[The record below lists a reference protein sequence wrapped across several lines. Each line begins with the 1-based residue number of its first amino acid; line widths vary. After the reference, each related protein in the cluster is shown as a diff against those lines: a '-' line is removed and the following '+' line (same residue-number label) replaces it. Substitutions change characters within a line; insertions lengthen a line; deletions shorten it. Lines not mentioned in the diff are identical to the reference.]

1 MSNKVTHLINNDN
14 TSTSSK
20 NLAAQKANI
29 PIITEEEY
37 LELCN
42 NNKIKEV
49 ATKIVLLEQECQ
61 QGNSNKIQELEKIV
75 SNLSLEEMLAIDE
88 YIYQKKLL
96 TK

>member
-1 MSNKVTHLINNDN
+1 M
-14 TSTSSK
+14 
-20 NLAAQKANI
+20 
-29 PIITEEEY
+29 
-37 LELCN
+37 N

-49 ATKIVLLEQECQ
+49 AAKIVLLEQECQ

>member
-1 MSNKVTHLINNDN
+1 M
-14 TSTSSK
+14 
-20 NLAAQKANI
+20 
-29 PIITEEEY
+29 
-37 LELCN
+37 N
-42 NNKIKEV
+42 NNKIKVV

>member
-1 MSNKVTHLINNDN
+1 M
-14 TSTSSK
+14 
-20 NLAAQKANI
+20 
-29 PIITEEEY
+29 
-37 LELCN
+37 N

-88 YIYQKKLL
+88 YIYQKKIL

>member
-1 MSNKVTHLINNDN
+1 M
-14 TSTSSK
+14 
-20 NLAAQKANI
+20 
-29 PIITEEEY
+29 
-37 LELCN
+37 N

-88 YIYQKKLL
+88 YIYQKKVL

>member
-1 MSNKVTHLINNDN
+1 M
-14 TSTSSK
+14 
-20 NLAAQKANI
+20 
-29 PIITEEEY
+29 
-37 LELCN
+37 N

-61 QGNSNKIQELEKIV
+61 QGNSNKIQELEKVV

>member
-1 MSNKVTHLINNDN
+1 M
-14 TSTSSK
+14 
-20 NLAAQKANI
+20 
-29 PIITEEEY
+29 
-37 LELCN
+37 N

-61 QGNSNKIQELEKIV
+61 QGNSNKVQELEKIV

>member
-1 MSNKVTHLINNDN
+1 MN
-14 TSTSSK
+14 
-20 NLAAQKANI
+20 
-29 PIITEEEY
+29 
-37 LELCN
+37 N

-75 SNLSLEEMLAIDE
+75 SNLSLEEMLTIDE

>member
-1 MSNKVTHLINNDN
+1 M
-14 TSTSSK
+14 
-20 NLAAQKANI
+20 
-29 PIITEEEY
+29 
-37 LELCN
+37 N

-75 SNLSLEEMLAIDE
+75 SNLSLEEMLAIAE

>member
-1 MSNKVTHLINNDN
+1 M
-14 TSTSSK
+14 
-20 NLAAQKANI
+20 
-29 PIITEEEY
+29 
-37 LELCN
+37 N

-75 SNLSLEEMLAIDE
+75 SKLSLEEMLAIDE

>member
-1 MSNKVTHLINNDN
+1 M
-14 TSTSSK
+14 
-20 NLAAQKANI
+20 
-29 PIITEEEY
+29 
-37 LELCN
+37 

-75 SNLSLEEMLAIDE
+75 SNLNLEEMLAIDE

>member
-1 MSNKVTHLINNDN
+1 M
-14 TSTSSK
+14 
-20 NLAAQKANI
+20 
-29 PIITEEEY
+29 
-37 LELCN
+37 N
-42 NNKIKEV
+42 NNKIKEA

>member
-1 MSNKVTHLINNDN
+1 M
-14 TSTSSK
+14 
-20 NLAAQKANI
+20 
-29 PIITEEEY
+29 
-37 LELCN
+37 N

-61 QGNSNKIQELEKIV
+61 QGNYNKIQELEKIV

>member
-1 MSNKVTHLINNDN
+1 M
-14 TSTSSK
+14 
-20 NLAAQKANI
+20 
-29 PIITEEEY
+29 
-37 LELCN
+37 N

-49 ATKIVLLEQECQ
+49 ATKIVLLEQEYQ

>member
-1 MSNKVTHLINNDN
+1 M
-14 TSTSSK
+14 
-20 NLAAQKANI
+20 
-29 PIITEEEY
+29 
-37 LELCN
+37 N

-61 QGNSNKIQELEKIV
+61 QGNSNKIQELEKTV

>member
-1 MSNKVTHLINNDN
+1 MN
-14 TSTSSK
+14 
-20 NLAAQKANI
+20 
-29 PIITEEEY
+29 
-37 LELCN
+37 N

-61 QGNSNKIQELEKIV
+61 QGNSNKIQKQKKIV
-75 SNLSLEEMLAIDE
+75 SNLSLEEMLTIDE

>member
-1 MSNKVTHLINNDN
+1 MK
-14 TSTSSK
+14 
-20 NLAAQKANI
+20 
-29 PIITEEEY
+29 
-37 LELCN
+37 

-75 SNLSLEEMLAIDE
+75 SDLSLEEMLAIDE

>member
-1 MSNKVTHLINNDN
+1 M
-14 TSTSSK
+14 
-20 NLAAQKANI
+20 
-29 PIITEEEY
+29 
-37 LELCN
+37 N

-75 SNLSLEEMLAIDE
+75 SNLSLEEMLTIDE

>member
-1 MSNKVTHLINNDN
+1 M
-14 TSTSSK
+14 
-20 NLAAQKANI
+20 
-29 PIITEEEY
+29 
-37 LELCN
+37 N

-49 ATKIVLLEQECQ
+49 ATRIILLEQECQ

>member
-1 MSNKVTHLINNDN
+1 M
-14 TSTSSK
+14 
-20 NLAAQKANI
+20 
-29 PIITEEEY
+29 
-37 LELCN
+37 N

-88 YIYQKKLL
+88 YIYTKKNY
-96 TK
+96 

>member
-1 MSNKVTHLINNDN
+1 M
-14 TSTSSK
+14 
-20 NLAAQKANI
+20 
-29 PIITEEEY
+29 
-37 LELCN
+37 N

-61 QGNSNKIQELEKIV
+61 QGNSNKMKELEKIV

>member
-1 MSNKVTHLINNDN
+1 M
-14 TSTSSK
+14 
-20 NLAAQKANI
+20 
-29 PIITEEEY
+29 
-37 LELCN
+37 N

-75 SNLSLEEMLAIDE
+75 LNLSLEEMLAIDE

>member
-1 MSNKVTHLINNDN
+1 M
-14 TSTSSK
+14 
-20 NLAAQKANI
+20 
-29 PIITEEEY
+29 
-37 LELCN
+37 N

-49 ATKIVLLEQECQ
+49 ATRIVLLEQECQ

>member
-1 MSNKVTHLINNDN
+1 M
-14 TSTSSK
+14 
-20 NLAAQKANI
+20 
-29 PIITEEEY
+29 
-37 LELCN
+37 N

-75 SNLSLEEMLAIDE
+75 SDLSLEEMLAIDE

>member
-1 MSNKVTHLINNDN
+1 M
-14 TSTSSK
+14 
-20 NLAAQKANI
+20 
-29 PIITEEEY
+29 
-37 LELCN
+37 N

-75 SNLSLEEMLAIDE
+75 SNLSLEEMLAINE

>member
-1 MSNKVTHLINNDN
+1 MN
-14 TSTSSK
+14 
-20 NLAAQKANI
+20 
-29 PIITEEEY
+29 
-37 LELCN
+37 N

-88 YIYQKKLL
+88 YIYQKNYWQNKNFMV
-96 TK
+96 